1 MNRILIAV
9 WAGFAAL
16 AAAPVYAATPA
27 EVLAAYSAKAG
38 SAPNAER
45 GRELYNRSF
54 KGGLFTSCAECHRDP
69 LKNGKD
75 QTAEKTIRP
84 LAPAAWPQRFTDAAK
99 VEHQFKLNC
108 KDVTG
113 RDCTAQEKA
122 DVLSWL
128 ISLKP

>member
-9 WAGFAAL
+9 LAGL
-16 AAAPVYAATPA
+16 AATATPPAQAATPA
-27 EVLAAYSAKAG
+27 EILAAYTAKAG
-38 SAPNAER
+38 GTPSAER
-45 GRELYNRSF
+45 GKELFSRSF
-54 KGGLFTSCAECHRDP
+54 RGGLFTSCAECHGDP

-113 RDCTAQEKA
+113 RECTALEKA
-122 DVLSWL
+122 DVMSWL